1 MDVIDNIS
9 PIDRKTFKEWG
20 TFPNGDF
27 LKKICDSVLELI
39 GDTPL
44 VRLNKIG
51 KGVAPEI
58 LAKVETGNPTCS
70 IKDRIALYMIEEA
83 EKQGM
88 LLPGGTIVEPT
99 TGNTGIALSLVAAAK
114 GYKMIVVMPEF
125 VSKERTLI
133 CEAFGAQVVRTPG
146 EEGIE
151 GVIRRARE
159 IKEKEGAFMPNQFS
173 NAANPKAHRETT
185 GREIMEQTDGRLDV
199 FVAAA
204 GTGGTMSGVA
214 SLLKE
219 KLSGVRIVVVEPAS
233 SAVLSGGK
241 PGYHRIEGIGEGFVP
256 EVLDRSLYDEVV
268 AVTDEDAMLM
278 ARRLAREE
286 GILAGISSGANVWAS
301 LEIAKK
307 MSGGRI
313 VTLIPDCALRYMSTD
328 LFKC

>member
-1 MDVIDNIS
+1 
-9 PIDRKTFKEWG
+9 
-20 TFPNGDF
+20 
-27 LKKICDSVLELI
+27 LKKICDNVLELI

-51 KGVAPEI
+51 KSVTPEI

-70 IKDRIALYMIEEA
+70 IKDRIALYMIEDA

-88 LLPGGTIVEPT
+88 LKPGGTIVEPT
-99 TGNTGIALSLVAAAK
+99 TGNTGIALSLVAATK

-133 CEAFGAQVVRTPG
+133 CEAFGAQVVRTPR

-151 GVIRRARE
+151 GVIKRALQ
-159 IKEKEGAFMPNQFS
+159 IKEKEKAFMPNQFS
-173 NAANPKAHRETT
+173 NIANPKAHRETT

-219 KLSGVRIVVVEPAS
+219 KIPNVKIVVVEPAS

-286 GILAGISSGANVWAS
+286 GILAGISSGANLWAS
-301 LEIAKK
+301 LKVAEK